1 MKVFMLKLNLHF
13 SLFPFYSLRWLVQIE
28 VEYFRERGDLEKESP
43 VYTLTKIQIRLG
55 ML

>member
-1 MKVFMLKLNLHF
+1 MLKLNLHF
-13 SLFPFYSLRWLVQIE
+13 FSFYSLRWLEIE
-28 VEYFRERGDLEKESP
+28 VEYFRGRGDLEKESP

>member
-13 SLFPFYSLRWLVQIE
+13 LLFFYSLRWLEIE
-28 VEYFRERGDLEKESP
+28 VEYFRGRGNLEKESP

>member
-1 MKVFMLKLNLHF
+1 MKVFMLKLNLQF
-13 SLFPFYSLRWLVQIE
+13 SLHPFYSLRWLEIE
-28 VEYFRERGDLEKESP
+28 VEYFRGRGDLEKESP